1 MTRTCRFEMRFTK
14 DELSDL
20 TKKAWK
26 AKLTNAALIR
36 RAIRDLEVKEAPAVD
51 VPYLLNEVRRV
62 GYNINQILKIANAQ
76 GLVDVPQ
83 LRKALEENRRVMK
96 EITEAYAMPEG

>member
-1 MTRTCRFEMRFTK
+1 M
-14 DELSDL
+14 
-20 TKKAWK
+20 
-26 AKLTNAALIR
+26 
-36 RAIRDLEVKEAPAVD
+36 EVKEAPAVD
-51 VPYLLNEVRRV
+51 VPYLLNEVRRL